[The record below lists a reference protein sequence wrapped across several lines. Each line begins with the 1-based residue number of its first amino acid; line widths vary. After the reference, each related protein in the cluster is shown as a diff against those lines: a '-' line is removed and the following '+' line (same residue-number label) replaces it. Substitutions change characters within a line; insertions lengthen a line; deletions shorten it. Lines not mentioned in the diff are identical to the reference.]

1 MAESGRARISIAADD
16 RTAPAFNSVR
26 ARFGALQSD
35 VQGLGASFTGVGA
48 TLGTVLGGF
57 GLGALVRGVADGIDK
72 LNDLADATGSSVEN
86 LSGLE
91 ALALRTG
98 TSFETV
104 SAALL
109 KFNQALNSGDNGD
122 VAEVL
127 KAIGLSA
134 QDLRKQDPA
143 QALLTT
149 AKALEQ
155 FAADGNRARAE
166 QLLFGRSLR
175 DVAPLLRDL
184 AEAGQLNATVTTEQ
198 AQAAEQFNRNL
209 AAVRSSAVEA
219 GRAIF
224 NEAVPVLNELG
235 KGFSSAASEGE
246 RFSGV
251 AAAVRAVVETLTVVG
266 AYVVDT
272 FSGVGREIGAIAAQ
286 IVALG
291 TLDIKG
297 FNAIS
302 QALKEDNERAKAELD
317 KFVSRVLAAGKAAG
331 VEGGRGLVNPPNVGG
346 QSIGA
351 IGGAGRGVREQASEY
366 EKYIDK
372 LREALR
378 GTQELTAAEQIRVDI
393 AEGKL
398 GRLTDAQREYAYEL
412 ARVLDLAK
420 QPAALVGPEISEE
433 LLRQRKAALAEVKA
447 LADASPAGQFDE
459 LVRKTQATIEAFRQ
473 GQISAQDYGRAL
485 ETLGKGFEDL
495 QPKMEEVSGF
505 AQQASR
511 NIQDA
516 LGDSVLAAI
525 ENDGKRIEDVWKS
538 LIKRLV
544 AQAAAA
550 ELGKALF
557 GDGYGTKTNQVGG
570 LIGQLGTYLGGLFGG
585 PRASGGPVQPGRAY
599 LVGEQ
604 GRELFVPEQAGT
616 VVPNNALQA
625 GGGATT
631 FVMNVQGSVSED
643 AERVVRAMFAQYE
656 ARRMSAWRG

>member
-1 MAESGRARISIAADD
+1 MTSPSRAQISIAATDN
-16 RTAPAFNSVR
+16 TGAAFTSVR
-26 ARFGALQSD
+26 QRFSSLQGDIERFGS
-35 VQGLGASFTGVGA
+35 SFA
-48 TLGTVLGGF
+48 GF
-57 GLGALVRGVADGIDK
+57 AGLGALGAGVGALAALTTAAAQGLDR
-72 LNDLADATGSSVEN
+72 LNDLADATGASVEN

-91 ALALRTG
+91 AVALRTG
-98 TSFETV
+98 TSFDTV
-104 SAALL
+104 SSALL
-109 KFNQALNSGDNGD
+109 KFNQALSGADDGEA
-122 VAEVL
+122 AEVL
-127 KAIGLSA
+127 KAIGLSVK
-134 QDLRKQDPA
+134 DLRAQDPA
-143 QALLTT
+143 EALLTT

-166 QLLFGRSLR
+166 QVLFGRSLR

-198 AQAAEQFNRNL
+198 ARAADKFNRNL
-209 AAVRSSAVEA
+209 ATAQDLATQA
-219 GRAIF
+219 GRAIA
-224 NEAVPVLNELG
+224 NEVLPVLNEVG
-235 KGFSSAASEGE
+235 QAFADAGREGTA
-246 RFSGV
+246 FSGV
-251 AAAVRAVVETLTVVG
+251 AEAVQMVVQKLTVVG

-286 IVALG
+286 VVALG

-317 KFVSRVLAAGKAAG
+317 KFVARVLAAGKAAG
-331 VEGGRGLVNPPNVGG
+331 VEGGRGLINPPSVGG
-346 QSIGA
+346 QNLGA
-351 IGGAGRGVREQASEY
+351 IGGGGRGVKEQASEY

-398 GRLTDAQREYAYEL
+398 GRLTDTQREYAYEL

-473 GQISAQDYGRAL
+473 SQIGAEDYRRAL

-495 QPKMEEVSGF
+495 QPKLEAVTSF

-525 ENDGKRIEDVWKS
+525 EGDGKRIEDIWKN
-538 LIKRLV
+538 LIERLV

-557 GDGYGTKTNQVGG
+557 GEGYGTTTSK
-570 LIGQLGTYLGGLFGG
+570 IGGLFGQFG
-585 PRASGGPVQPGRAY
+585 NYLSGLFGGARASGGPVQPGRAY

-625 GGGATT
+625 GGGGST
-631 FVMNVQGSVSED
+631 FIMQVQGSVSED
-643 AERVVRAMFAQYE
+643 AERVVRTMFAQAE
-656 ARRMSAWRG
+656 ARRMALGRG